1 MLSSRS
7 LFFSN
12 AYILRLVAASWHP
25 LFVLSRCYVKSGVGL
40 LLWLEGP
47 IYEVVLLVVVVVP
60 LLASPQPATGES

>member
-12 AYILRLVAASWHP
+12 VYILRLVAASWHP

-47 IYEVVLLVVVVVP
+47 IYEVVLHVVVV
-60 LLASPQPATGES
+60 LLASPQPATAES

>member
-12 AYILRLVAASWHP
+12 AYILRLVAASRHP

-47 IYEVVLLVVVVVP
+47 IYEVVLHVVVV
-60 LLASPQPATGES
+60 LLASPQPATAES